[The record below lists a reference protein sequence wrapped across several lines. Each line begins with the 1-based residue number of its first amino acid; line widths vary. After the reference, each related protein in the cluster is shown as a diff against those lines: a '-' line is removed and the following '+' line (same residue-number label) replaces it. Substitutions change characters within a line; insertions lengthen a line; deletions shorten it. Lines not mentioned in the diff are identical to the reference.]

1 MEIDDS
7 DKKRNRIRTINEQI
21 LVTEDALIIENRDM
35 DATPI
40 GKIKFSEIQTIT
52 IKEAGTLY
60 DGEVSFV
67 IAGGA
72 DIKFKFKK
80 YQQEDFEELKEKLG
94 K

>member
-1 MEIDDS
+1 MEIDDA
-7 DKKRNRIRTINEQI
+7 DKKRNRIRTINEQVQ
-21 LVTEDALIIENRDM
+21 VTEDALIIESRDM
-35 DATPI
+35 DSTPI
-40 GKIKFSEIQTIT
+40 GKIKFSEIEAIN

-67 IAGGA
+67 IAGSA